1 MHINTMPKVTIG
13 VMGPGMSAT
22 AGDVRHAYELGKLIA
37 LEQWVILSGGLNL
50 GVMAAVN
57 EGAKSVGGLTIGIL
71 PGADRRGMSEHI
83 DLAIVTGMG
92 SARNNINVLS
102 SDVVIACGMS
112 TGTASEVALALR
124 AGKKVIL
131 LNEAVEGND
140 FWKKLGAEDVEIASS
155 PEQAIAL
162 TKEFLSH

>member
-1 MHINTMPKVTIG
+1 MPKITIG
-13 VMGPGMSAT
+13 VMGPGISAT
-22 AGDVRHAYELGKLIA
+22 EVDLHHAYELGKLIA
-37 LEQWVILSGGLNL
+37 QEQWAILSGGLNL

-57 EGAKSVGGLTIGIL
+57 EGAKSVGGFTIGIL
-71 PGADRRGMSEHI
+71 PGADRRGMSEHL

-112 TGTASEVALALR
+112 AGTASEVALALR

-131 LNEAVEGND
+131 LDETGEGND
-140 FWKKLGAEDVEIASS
+140 FWQKLGAGDVAIASS
-155 PEQAIAL
+155 PEQALLLA
-162 TKEFLSH
+162 KAFLSHQFG